1 MKQFIK
7 KHKKEI
13 VIAGIFATL
22 GLAAGIAIGCK
33 KGEDDYIE
41 GLIHK
46 SMCDQR
52 FVQWPVYTS
61 SDRKFGDLMFMVSA
75 ESIGD

>member
-13 VIAGIFATL
+13 VIAGIFTTL

-46 SMCDQR
+46 SMCDPR
-52 FVQWPVYTS
+52 FVEWPIYTS
-61 SDRKFGDLMFMVSA
+61 SDRKLSGLMFEVSA
-75 ESIGD
+75 VSI